1 MVIDQVIE
9 VIDQNGIEGISDNL
23 ATFESRLFKKNYI
36 IFSNRNEEDNKI
48 QIFSGTYE
56 IRKDDNKYIVNTAL
70 SEDERKM
77 INEFI
82 EHMLDIDAE

>member
-9 VIDQNGIEGISDNL
+9 VIDQNGIEGIFDNL

-56 IRKDDNKYIVNTAL
+56 IRKDDNKYIVNTDL